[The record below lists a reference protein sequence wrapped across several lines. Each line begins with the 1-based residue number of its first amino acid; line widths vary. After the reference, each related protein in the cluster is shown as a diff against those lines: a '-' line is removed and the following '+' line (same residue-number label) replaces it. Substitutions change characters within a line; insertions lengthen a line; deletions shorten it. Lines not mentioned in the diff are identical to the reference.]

1 MNKKDEKLLLESVA
15 RLYRILLC
23 KLLVKAYSTLH
34 ITEGS
39 KSNIPCCAL
48 LAWQVRATFASDSQK

>member
-1 MNKKDEKLLLESVA
+1 MFENLLRKK
-15 RLYRILLC
+15 LYGPG
-23 KLLVKAYSTLH
+23 AFAP

-48 LAWQVRATFASDSQK
+48 LAWQVRATFA